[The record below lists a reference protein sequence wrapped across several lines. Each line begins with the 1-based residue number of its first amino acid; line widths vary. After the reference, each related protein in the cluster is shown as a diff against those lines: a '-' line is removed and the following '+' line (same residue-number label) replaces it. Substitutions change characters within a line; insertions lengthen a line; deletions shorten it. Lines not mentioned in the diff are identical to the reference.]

1 MPNSQNILQES
12 IFVPVTVYTQL
23 HLRHLQGS
31 PDGPVAFL
39 IHGAIENGKIFYSD
53 RGKGFAWYL
62 ARAGWDVY
70 IADLGGR
77 GLSSPPINAQT
88 LSGQT
93 ESICQE
99 LPALLETIHLHRPN
113 APISWVSHSWGGVL
127 LMSLLARLY
136 TEPQLK
142 NFPELNPAALL
153 PAAIVQFGVK
163 RSVRAQNREKWLKI
177 DGFWLQAAFALIK
190 LYGYLPAR
198 ELKIGSDNE
207 SRKSHL
213 QSVQWVRPSAWRD
226 SDDGFDY
233 AKVFN
238 QTEVQRRLP
247 PSLWLAGKHDYSL
260 GHPDDVKRFMQE
272 CACQDAD
279 YWLLA
284 KSQGFAHDYGHIN
297 MLTHPDAEQDH
308 FPRVLAWLE
317 QTISRSNS
325 RSKR

>member
-12 IFVPVTVYTQL
+12 IFVPLTIHAQL
-23 HLRHLQGS
+23 HLRHLQGN
-31 PDGPVAFL
+31 PEGPVAFL

-77 GLSSPPINAQT
+77 GLSSPPIHAQT

-99 LPALLETIHLHRPN
+99 LPALLQEIHLRRPE
-113 APISWVSHSWGGVL
+113 APITWVSHSWGGVL

-136 TEPQLK
+136 TGSKLTDQYPDDVS
-142 NFPELNPAALL
+142 PGALL

-163 RSVRAQNREKWLKI
+163 RSVRAQNREKWIKI
-177 DGFWLQAAFALIK
+177 DGFWLRAAFALIRR
-190 LYGYLPAR
+190 YGYLPAR

-233 AKVFN
+233 AQVFA
-238 QTEVQRRLP
+238 QPEIQQALP
-247 PSLWLAGKHDYSL
+247 PSLWLAGKRDYSL
-260 GHPDDVKRFMQE
+260 GNPDDVTRFMQE

-284 KSQGFAHDYGHIN
+284 KSTGFAHDYGHIN

-308 FPRVLAWLE
+308 FPRVLAWL
-317 QTISRSNS
+317 QDQLSQ
-325 RSKR
+325 SKV